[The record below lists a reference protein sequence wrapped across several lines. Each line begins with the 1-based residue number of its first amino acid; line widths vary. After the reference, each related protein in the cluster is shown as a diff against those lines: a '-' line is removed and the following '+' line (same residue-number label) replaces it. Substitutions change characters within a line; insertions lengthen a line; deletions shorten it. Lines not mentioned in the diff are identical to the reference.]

1 MFRALRHSSLAAL
14 LLILLTACGG
24 DSANNS
30 QLSQFDTRIPDA
42 IAQHVPIPEE
52 ATVRM
57 SMVRDDG
64 MSVMFSPGISWPA
77 SIDFFSRALPAHGWT
92 VDEED
97 LPSEHEGEREARWI
111 ATGHGHQL
119 RVSVNAFGGE
129 QGFNMTG
136 FILLQPQE

>member
-1 MFRALRHSSLAAL
+1 MSRAFCFSLIATL
-14 LLILLTACGG
+14 LLGLTTACGS
-24 DSANNS
+24 DSASNS

-42 IAQHVPIPEE
+42 IAQHVPMPEE

-64 MSVMFSPGISWPA
+64 MSVMFTPGISWPE

-92 VDEED
+92 VDEEEVPD
-97 LPSEHEGEREARWI
+97 RTEGEREVRWL
-111 ATGHGHQL
+111 ATGHDHQI
-119 RVSVNAFGGE
+119 RVSITAFGGE

-136 FILLQPQE
+136 FILIQPEE